1 MSEVGW
7 LSGEGDGV
15 GERDGGAEWVW
26 GGGVGWWGR
35 REVDCLLRSG
45 LKSGAAVG
53 FNLVVFCGNSF

>member
-26 GGGVGWWGR
+26 GAGRGGGVGGR
-35 REVDCLLRSG
+35 WIVCCDQ
-45 LKSGAAVG
+45 V
-53 FNLVVFCGNSF
+53 